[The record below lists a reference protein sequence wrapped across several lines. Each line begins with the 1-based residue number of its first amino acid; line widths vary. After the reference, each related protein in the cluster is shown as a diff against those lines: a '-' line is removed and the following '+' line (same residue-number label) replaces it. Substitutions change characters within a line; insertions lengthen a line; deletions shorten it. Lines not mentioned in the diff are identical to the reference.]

1 MKDLKGRTIRG
12 SFSKVFAQAA
22 SISLRM
28 GSLMVLARLLE
39 PGDFGVV
46 GMVTAITGVFSVFKD
61 AGLSTAS
68 VQHATIT
75 GEQSSALFWLN
86 MLVGAILGLLYA
98 SMAPFLVFFYQ
109 EPRLFWVTIVL
120 AAGFILNAAGVQHS
134 ALLQRQMR
142 FTALA
147 AIEVASLLV
156 SIAVG
161 IGMALGGF
169 GYWSLV
175 GMAIA
180 NTSAYTILAWLVASW
195 IPRIERLQFG
205 IVRSMIRFGGTVTLN
220 SFVVYLAY
228 NAEKALLGRF
238 WGADALGIYG
248 RAYQLVNIPSDS
260 LNAAVGGVAFA
271 AMSRL
276 QHEPLRLKSYFLKGY
291 SALLSVIIPMIIA
304 CALFSEGIILIFL
317 GSKWMDAAVIFRLLT
332 PTALAYGLIN
342 PFAWLLFS
350 TGMVNRS
357 LKMALVIAPLVI
369 VACVAGLP
377 YGPVGV
383 ASGFS
388 AMMTLLII
396 PMIGWAIH
404 GTNISRSDILKAI
417 SPPFL
422 AGLAAGAISLTV
434 HIFFG
439 PHLPALPRLLL
450 GCTVLL
456 GVYLWVFLVV
466 LGQKSFYLD
475 LFRELRKGSAERE
488 TQQDTI

>member
-1 MKDLKGRTIRG
+1 M
-12 SFSKVFAQAA
+12 
-22 SISLRM
+22 
-28 GSLMVLARLLE
+28 
-39 PGDFGVV
+39 
-46 GMVTAITGVFSVFKD
+46 
-61 AGLSTAS
+61 
-68 VQHATIT
+68 
-75 GEQSSALFWLN
+75 
-86 MLVGAILGLLYA
+86 
-98 SMAPFLVFFYQ
+98 
-109 EPRLFWVTIVL
+109 
-120 AAGFILNAAGVQHS
+120 
-134 ALLQRQMR
+134 
-142 FTALA
+142 
-147 AIEVASLLV
+147 
-156 SIAVG
+156 
-161 IGMALGGF
+161 
-169 GYWSLV
+169 
-175 GMAIA
+175 
-180 NTSAYTILAWLVASW
+180 
-195 IPRIERLQFG
+195 
-205 IVRSMIRFGGTVTLN
+205 
-220 SFVVYLAY
+220 
-228 NAEKALLGRF
+228 
-238 WGADALGIYG
+238 
-248 RAYQLVNIPSDS
+248 
-260 LNAAVGGVAFA
+260 
-271 AMSRL
+271 
-276 QHEPLRLKSYFLKGY
+276 
-291 SALLSVIIPMIIA
+291 
-304 CALFSEGIILIFL
+304 IFL

-357 LKMALVIAPLVI
+357 LKMALIIAPLVI

-404 GTNISRSDILKAI
+404 GTNISRSDILRAI

-466 LGQKSFYLD
+466 LGQKSFYVD

>member
-28 GSLMVLARLLE
+28 GCLMVLARLLE

-68 VQHATIT
+68 VQRATIT

-86 MLVGAILGLLYA
+86 ILVGAILGFLYA

-291 SALLSVIIPMIIA
+291 SALLSVITPIIIA
-304 CALFSEGIILIFL
+304 CALFQR
-317 GSKWMDAAVIFRLLT
+317 GS
-332 PTALAYGLIN
+332 Y
-342 PFAWLLFS
+342 
-350 TGMVNRS
+350 
-357 LKMALVIAPLVI
+357 
-369 VACVAGLP
+369 
-377 YGPVGV
+377 
-383 ASGFS
+383 
-388 AMMTLLII
+388 
-396 PMIGWAIH
+396 
-404 GTNISRSDILKAI
+404 
-417 SPPFL
+417 
-422 AGLAAGAISLTV
+422 
-434 HIFFG
+434 
-439 PHLPALPRLLL
+439 
-450 GCTVLL
+450 
-456 GVYLWVFLVV
+456 
-466 LGQKSFYLD
+466 
-475 LFRELRKGSAERE
+475 
-488 TQQDTI
+488 